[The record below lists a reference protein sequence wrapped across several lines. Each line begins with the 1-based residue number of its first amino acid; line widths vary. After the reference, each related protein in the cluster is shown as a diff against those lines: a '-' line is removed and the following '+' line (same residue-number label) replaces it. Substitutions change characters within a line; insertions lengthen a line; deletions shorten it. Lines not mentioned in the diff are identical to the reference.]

1 MFCKSEITSPKDVG
15 KFQFVKVKVLQCAF
29 IELVDQCLVQEIQ
42 GYGAFDF
49 VNHIVM

>member
-15 KFQFVKVKVLQCAF
+15 KVKVLQCAF

-42 GYGAFDF
+42 GCGAFDF